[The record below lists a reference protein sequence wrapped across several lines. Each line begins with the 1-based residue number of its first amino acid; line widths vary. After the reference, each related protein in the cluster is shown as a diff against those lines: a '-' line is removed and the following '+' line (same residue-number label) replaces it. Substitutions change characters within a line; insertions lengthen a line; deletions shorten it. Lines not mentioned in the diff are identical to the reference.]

1 MSSIMSP
8 VILTVTSDPQL
19 SRMLEKLLSMT
30 ALQVIHAASLH
41 EAAHYLRSAISL
53 PQMVILDG
61 ALQDG
66 MSLQFLRQM
75 RAQSRFAD
83 LPALV
88 IVAEP
93 DPSAIKDVLDAGAN
107 RYLTHSFVQTNLL
120 RAVRDMQALLPQP
133 L

>member
-8 VILTVTSDPQL
+8 IILTVTGDPQL
-19 SRMLEKLLSMT
+19 SRLLQQLLSM
-30 ALQVIHAASLH
+30 ASLQVIHAQSLH
-41 EAAHYLRSAISL
+41 EAAHYLRATVNL

-66 MSLQFLRQM
+66 ASLQFLRQM
-75 RAQSRFAD
+75 RAQSRFAE

-93 DPSAIKDVLDAGAN
+93 DPTAIKDVLDAGAN
-107 RYLTHSFVQTNLL
+107 RYLTQSFVQTN
-120 RAVRDMQALLPQP
+120 
-133 L
+133 